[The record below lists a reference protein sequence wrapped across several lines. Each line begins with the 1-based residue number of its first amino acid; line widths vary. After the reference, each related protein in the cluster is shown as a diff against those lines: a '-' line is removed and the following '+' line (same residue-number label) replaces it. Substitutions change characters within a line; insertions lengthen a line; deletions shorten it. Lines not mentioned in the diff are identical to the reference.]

1 MVPVRS
7 ILIGACL
14 VTAFF
19 RTAISDEAPV
29 VTVKSGSLRGE
40 YARVKGTENVVE
52 RFLGVPFA
60 RPPVGPLRFARPQP
74 PLPWEGVRNAT
85 REPNMCLQNSDAIVP
100 TAKLLA
106 INHTIPPMSEDCL
119 YLNVYAPSNITTGEK
134 APVMVWIHGGGLVMG
149 FAAQY
154 DASPLAAYQGV
165 VVVVIQYRLGI
176 LGFLSTGDEHAPGN
190 WGFFDQLAA
199 LHWIQDNIESFGGD
213 PKSVTIFGESAGG
226 VSVSI
231 LMLSP
236 LSTGLFHK
244 AIPQSGVVTMR
255 IFSNSDPLS
264 QAKVVANLTGCSHD
278 VTEQLVQCL
287 KLRTEDEIVNVAKK
301 IRIFLGGTVDGV
313 FLNKTAEDLLKSK
326 EFLRVPVLIGVTD
339 DEFGW
344 LLPRAFV
351 PAGWETGMDKQT
363 VMNIMN
369 FFFHVGAKGANDLIA
384 QEYLREAQTPEAI
397 RDGFTEMI
405 GDLVIV
411 LPVIKAARYHRDAG
425 VPVYLYEFRH
435 RPEAHKSRPSFVKAD
450 HTSELGFVFGACFW
464 EGPITV
470 TGSIT
475 TEEDELCRTMMAYWA
490 NFARTGSPNGADL
503 VQWPV
508 YGETEEY
515 LKLGLEQSV
524 GQKLKQNRVHFMNAT
539 LPELLAIPTPTTKP

>member
-1 MVPVRS
+1 MPHME
-7 ILIGACL
+7 LN
-14 VTAFF
+14 
-19 RTAISDEAPV
+19 EAPV

-85 REPNMCLQNSDAIVP
+85 REPNMCLQNSDAVVP

-134 APVMVWIHGGGLVMG
+134 APVMMWIHGGGLVMG

-165 VVVVIQYRLGI
+165 VVVIIQYRLGI

-199 LHWIQDNIESFGGD
+199 LQWIQDNIESFGGD

-244 AIPQSGVVTMR
+244 AIPQSGVATMSM
-255 IFSNSDPLS
+255 FSNSDPLS

-301 IRIFLGGTVDGV
+301 
-313 FLNKTAEDLLKSK
+313 
-326 EFLRVPVLIGVTD
+326 
-339 DEFGW
+339 
-344 LLPRAFV
+344 
-351 PAGWETGMDKQT
+351 
-363 VMNIMN
+363 
-369 FFFHVGAKGANDLIA
+369 AKGANDLIA

-405 GDLVIV
+405 GDLFIV

-450 HTSELGFVFGACFW
+450 HASELGFVFGACFW

-515 LKLGLEQSV
+515 LKLGLEQLV

-539 LPELLAIPTPTTKP
+539 LPELLAMPTRTTKL